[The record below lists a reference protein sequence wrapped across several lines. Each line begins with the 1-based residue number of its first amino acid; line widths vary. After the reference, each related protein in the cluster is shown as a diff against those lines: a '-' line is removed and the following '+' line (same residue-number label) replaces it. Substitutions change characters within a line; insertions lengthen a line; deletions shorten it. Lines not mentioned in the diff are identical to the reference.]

1 MGLIKSALNSAGGVM
16 GDQWREYFYCD
27 SIPSDVLMLKG
38 VKRTDGRSSNRGDD
52 NIISNGS
59 VINIA
64 DGQCMMIVESGKVV
78 DLCAEPGEYIYDMS
92 SEPSL
97 FYGNLADN
105 IGAVFAE
112 IGKRFTFGG
121 QPAKDQRVYYFNT
134 KEIMG
139 NKYGTASPVP
149 FRVVDRRAGIDIDI
163 SVKCFGEYSF
173 RLTNPLLFY
182 QNVAGNVE
190 NEFRRQQFEGQLRTE
205 FLTKLQ
211 PAFAQL
217 SAMGIRY
224 SALPGHTREL
234 SEAMKNLLSGSWGGR
249 LGIEIVAVGMSSIK
263 ADEEDEQMIKDMQ
276 RTAAYTDPNL
286 AMAYTV
292 TSRGQAMRDAANNS
306 AGAATGFMGMGMLG
320 GLGGND
326 NTMQTLYQMQQAQP
340 KQQAAPA
347 QDGWKC
353 SCGAVNNGKF
363 CSECGSPKPVQDTW
377 TCSCGTVNKGKFCS
391 ECGSKK
397 PEAARQYKCST
408 CGWQPE
414 PGAQP
419 PKFCPECGNVFDD
432 NDLA

>member
-16 GDQWREYFYCD
+16 ADQWREYFYCD
-27 SIPSDVLMLKG
+27 SIPADVLMVKG
-38 VKRTDGRSSNRGDD
+38 EKRTDGRSSNTKGAD

-78 DLCAEPGEYIYDMS
+78 DLCAETGEYIYDMS
-92 SEPSL
+92 TEPSL

-105 IGAVFAE
+105 IGAVFRE

-121 QPAKDQRVYYFNT
+121 QAAKDQRVYFFNT

-149 FRVVDRRAGIDIDI
+149 FRVVDQRAGIDIDI

-234 SEAMKNLLSGSWGGR
+234 SEAMKNLLSGSWGDR

-326 NTMQTLYQMQQAQP
+326 NTMQTLYQMQRAQP
-340 KQQAAPA
+340 KQQPAAPA
-347 QDGWKC
+347 QDGWTC
-353 SCGAVNNGKF
+353 SCGAVNTGKF
-363 CSECGSPKPVQDTW
+363 CSECGSPKPVADVW
-377 TCSCGTVNKGKFCS
+377 KCANCGTENKGKFCA
-391 ECGSKK
+391 ECGSPK
-397 PEAARQYKCST
+397 PVATAVKCAN

-414 PGAQP
+414 DGAP
-419 PKFCPECGNVFDD
+419 VGKFCPECGTPFNK
-432 NDLA
+432 

>member
-27 SIPSDVLMLKG
+27 SVPSDVLMLKG

-105 IGAVFAE
+105 IGAVFRE

>member
-27 SIPSDVLMLKG
+27 SVPSDVLMLKG

-105 IGAVFAE
+105 IGAVFQE

-340 KQQAAPA
+340 KQQAAP
-347 QDGWKC
+347 
-353 SCGAVNNGKF
+353 
-363 CSECGSPKPVQDTW
+363 
-377 TCSCGTVNKGKFCS
+377 
-391 ECGSKK
+391 
-397 PEAARQYKCST
+397 
-408 CGWQPE
+408 
-414 PGAQP
+414 
-419 PKFCPECGNVFDD
+419 
-432 NDLA
+432 

>member
-234 SEAMKNLLSGSWGGR
+234 SEAMKNLLSGSRGGR

-276 RTAAYTDPNL
+276 RTAAYIDPNL

>member
-38 VKRTDGRSSNRGDD
+38 IKRTDGRSSNRGDD

-105 IGAVFAE
+105 IGAVFRE

-347 QDGWKC
+347 RDGWKC

-419 PKFCPECGNVFDD
+419 PKFCPECGNVFDG

>member
-105 IGAVFAE
+105 IGAVFRE

-347 QDGWKC
+347 QDGWTC
-353 SCGAVNNGKF
+353 SCGAVNTGKF
-363 CSECGSPKPVQDTW
+363 CSECGSPKPVADVW
-377 TCSCGTVNKGKFCS
+377 KCANCGTENKGKFCS
-391 ECGSKK
+391 ECGNPK
-397 PEAARQYKCST
+397 PVATAVKCAN

-414 PGAQP
+414 DGAP
-419 PKFCPECGNVFDD
+419 VGKFCPECGTPFNK
-432 NDLA
+432 

>member
-1 MGLIKSALNSAGGVM
+1 
-16 GDQWREYFYCD
+16 
-27 SIPSDVLMLKG
+27 MLKA

-105 IGAVFAE
+105 IGAVFRE

-320 GLGGND
+320 GLGGID

-419 PKFCPECGNVFDD
+419 PKFCPECGNVFDG